1 MSTPTDY
8 DLLGNIVAELCAV
21 FALYPKGGC
30 NALVDRGL
38 TEAELLPLLQA
49 NYPANGW
56 DATQLANI
64 LEFGRRRGALVQ
76 WTQMDPPVF
85 LISLEMARVN
95 PRTLPYRD
103 AGCSFIYDLTSPPNQ
118 FS

>member
-8 DLLGNIVAELCAV
+8 DLLGNIVAELCAAT
-21 FALYPKGGC
+21 ALYPKGGC
-30 NALVDRGL
+30 NALLDNGL
-38 TEAELLPLLQA
+38 TEAALLPLLQT

-56 DATQLANI
+56 DATQLADI
-64 LEFGRRRGALVQ
+64 LALGRRRGAIIQ
-76 WTQMDPPVF
+76 CTQVDPPVY

-95 PRTLPYRD
+95 PRTLVFRD
-103 AGCSFIYDLTSPPNQ
+103 DGCTFIYGLTSPPNQ